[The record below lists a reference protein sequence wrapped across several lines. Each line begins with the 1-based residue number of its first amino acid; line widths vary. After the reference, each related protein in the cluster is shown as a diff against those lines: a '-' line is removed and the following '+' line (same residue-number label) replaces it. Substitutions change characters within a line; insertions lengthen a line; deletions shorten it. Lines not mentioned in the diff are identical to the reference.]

1 MECPEQAN
9 LERRKEVWR
18 TDGRVMAIEVSSF
31 EDDNENALMVT
42 DDDCT
47 HLRM

>member
-1 MECPEQAN
+1 MERGLAVAQRGWED
-9 LERRKEVWR
+9 RR
-18 TDGRVMAIEVSSF
+18 RVMAIEVSSF